1 MQRQDVESCIQQTI
15 QDQLDDRLS
24 LKHTFRYERAYA
36 ENRDRMKLDLFAVE
50 RLDPGSQRTPQTIL
64 VIRVIFLHE
73 LKEIQIPNIFMPDGM
88 RYDRLGKRTLK
99 AIFDTANALSYEL
112 FVTDLTRSFYERLVK
127 RRALQM
133 SEDCVQITADTD
145 LTSDVGSPKVGLGK
159 VSSPS
164 IFDLFKQ
171 D

>member
-1 MQRQDVESCIQQTI
+1 MQRHDVESRIQQTI

-24 LKHTFRYERAYA
+24 LKHTFRYDHAYA

-50 RLDPGSQRTPQTIL
+50 RLAPESHHTPQTIL
-64 VIRVIFLHE
+64 VIQVIFLHE
-73 LKEIQIPNIFMPDGM
+73 LKEIQIPNIFMPEDM

-112 FVTDLTRSFYERLVK
+112 FVTDLTGSFYERLVK
-127 RRALQM
+127 SRAFQV
-133 SEDCVQITADTD
+133 SKDCVQITADTD

-164 IFDLFKQ
+164 IFDLLQQ